1 MKNFVKGMQQVP
13 IPAPKVPAPVY
24 TSTPRKTG
32 NMLKHAAGGI
42 LTRPHIGLVAEAGPE
57 SIIPLS
63 ARMRNRA
70 LKLYEQT
77 GQILGVKPYALGGFA
92 GPVPAV
98 AAAGGYGGGNIN
110 IINHIS
116 VSVEGGSSGDTPSAR
131 EIADE
136 VADEIAMKISSIFQ
150 NMPLRG

>member
-1 MKNFVKGMQQVP
+1 M
-13 IPAPKVPAPVY
+13 
-24 TSTPRKTG
+24 
-32 NMLKHAAGGI
+32 
-42 LTRPHIGLVAEAGPE
+42 
-57 SIIPLS
+57 
-63 ARMRNRA
+63 
-70 LKLYEQT
+70 
-77 GQILGVKPYALGGFA
+77 KPYALGGLRS
-92 GPVPAV
+92 VPAV

-131 EIADE
+131 EIAEE